1 MSYKEDGTFRAYAGS
16 SYHCNRDNTWRKC
29 TNDYV
34 VHCWNTGQ
42 AAVSATG
49 SFETDGNTV
58 WSYGNP
64 IAWTNSKGCKI
75 VGNYRAS
82 APHEKWSSYWY
93 TNWRASSV
101 SAYLR
106 DYDDQR
112 GYFVSTTTSI
122 HVGRCMQV
130 ANYIYHPALAQEMAQ
145 L

>member
-1 MSYKEDGTFRAYAGS
+1 MTYREDGTFTAYAGS

-29 TNDYV
+29 TNDFV
-34 VHCWNTGQ
+34 AKCWSEGNK
-42 AAVSATG
+42 AVSATG
-49 SFETDGNTV
+49 SLETDGVTV

-64 IAWTNSKGCKI
+64 IAWTNSRGDKI

-82 APHEKWSSYWY
+82 APSGKWSSYWF
-93 TNWRASSV
+93 TNYRTSTQST
-101 SAYLR
+101 YLR

-130 ANYIYHPALAQEMAQ
+130 ANYIYHPDLAQDLAQ